1 MKKVRR
7 GADKTIEMI
16 GFIALGIV
24 MLIWILTWES
34 EDGVEVSSEPGGV
47 QDPRPA
53 T

>member
-1 MKKVRR
+1 VEEAQR

-34 EDGVEVSSEPGGV
+34 EDGVEGSSEPGGV

-53 T
+53 V